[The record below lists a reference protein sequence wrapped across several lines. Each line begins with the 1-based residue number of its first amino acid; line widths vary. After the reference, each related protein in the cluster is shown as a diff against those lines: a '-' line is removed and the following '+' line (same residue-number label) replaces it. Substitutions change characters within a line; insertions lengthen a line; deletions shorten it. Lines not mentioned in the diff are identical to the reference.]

1 MSLNALFMCRDPQSL
16 RVLDVVIRELGI
28 EREICISAPEALEF
42 LAQRYCSALIV
53 DFDISAASQVVRMAR
68 MSPPQRRPV
77 VFAMIGAHTDI
88 AETFRTGANFVLFK
102 PLTLAQ
108 VERSLRAGHGFMRP
122 DRRRSPRH
130 RVKSLVYL
138 RFGDVCSLPAL
149 VLDLNA
155 DGLCVQAAEPLPTT
169 EIPLRFILP
178 GSQYVIEGTGDVV
191 WADETGRAGI
201 LFRELPASSRK
212 YLKRWAAARNRKQ
225 AAGQVPAGSQ
235 RRIPAS
241 AD

>member
-1 MSLNALFMCRDPQSL
+1 MGLNALFMCRDPQSL
-16 RVLDVVIRELGI
+16 RVLDVFMRELGI
-28 EREICISAPEALEF
+28 ERDICVSAPDALEF
-42 LAQRYCSALIV
+42 LAQRYYSALIV
-53 DFDISAASQVVRMAR
+53 DFDIAAASQVVKMAR

-88 AETFRTGANFVLFK
+88 AETFQSGANFILFK

-108 VERSLRAGHGFMRP
+108 VERCLRAGHGFMRP
-122 DRRRSPRH
+122 DRRRAPRH
-130 RVKSLVYL
+130 SVEALVYL
-138 RFGDVCSLPAL
+138 RFGDVCPLPAI

-155 DGLCVQAAEPLPTT
+155 EGLCVQAAEPLPTT

-178 GSQYVIEGTGDVV
+178 GSQHLIEGSGDVV

-201 LFRELPASSRK
+201 LFRELPASSLK
-212 YLKRWAAARNRKQ
+212 QLKRWVAARNRKQ
-225 AAGQVPAGSQ
+225 SASHATGGSQ
-235 RRIPAS
+235 KRIPAS